1 LLLCLASVAE
11 ARTLP
16 GVDTI
21 YADYTLFESVGLA
34 PGMFTIGGRGKGAP
48 TFGGV
53 DVRQPGT
60 FVGAGVGGRVVFG
73 LRHGLRLQLEV
84 ADIKLGG
91 IVGGKY
97 PFTPSGLVTYAG
109 WSLGIGWQVHLGR
122 ATFHSASMAGLDVL
136 GFDVDN
142 VPRTVLAQ
150 LDEAAAQR
158 SLAASR
164 TRFRLGQQLG
174 VRVQMTRSLAMFAA
188 GEIDYDLAWHVGAGL
203 SIGANRRD

>member
-1 LLLCLASVAE
+1 LQ
-11 ARTLP
+11 

-73 LRHGLRLQLEV
+73 LRHGLRLQLEI

-97 PFTPSGLVTYAG
+97 PFTPSGVAAYAT
-109 WSLGIGWQVHLGR
+109 WSLGVGWQVHAGR
-122 ATFHSASMAGLDVL
+122 ATFHSATMAGLDVI

-142 VPRTVLAQ
+142 VPMAVRAQ
-150 LDEAAAQR
+150 LGDGAAQR
-158 SLAASR
+158 ALEASR

-174 VRVQMTRSLAMFAA
+174 VRVQMTKSLAMFAV

-203 SIGANRRD
+203 SIGANRQD